1 MTTSRDD
8 TPLCTAPTVSRGRRS
23 RLGERNHRRR
33 HTGHGRTNIGRLGL
47 HAQLRQP
54 FVSDRDRLMPDV
66 ILALLRIIFLGLVY
80 LFVWQV
86 ARAIGSHLGISV
98 KRQRKQGSRLL
109 FVKSET
115 QQGIEFEV
123 NDVVVMGRSDEADY
137 VLDDPYASEFH
148 LRLVAQENG
157 LMLHDLGSTN
167 GTYVNGRRVSAPT
180 PLRQGDTMQVGKTVL
195 EVR

>member
-1 MTTSRDD
+1 
-8 TPLCTAPTVSRGRRS
+8 V
-23 RLGERNHRRR
+23 
-33 HTGHGRTNIGRLGL
+33 
-47 HAQLRQP
+47 
-54 FVSDRDRLMPDV
+54 PDI

-86 ARAIGSHLGISV
+86 ARAIGTHLGISV
-98 KRQRKQGSRLL
+98 RRKRKEGTRVL
-109 FVKSET
+109 FVRSESRRG
-115 QQGIEFEV
+115 QEFEV
-123 NDVVVMGRSDEADY
+123 TDAMVMGRSDETDV

-180 PLRQGDTMQVGKTVL
+180 QLRRGDTIQVGKTVM
-195 EVR
+195 EIK